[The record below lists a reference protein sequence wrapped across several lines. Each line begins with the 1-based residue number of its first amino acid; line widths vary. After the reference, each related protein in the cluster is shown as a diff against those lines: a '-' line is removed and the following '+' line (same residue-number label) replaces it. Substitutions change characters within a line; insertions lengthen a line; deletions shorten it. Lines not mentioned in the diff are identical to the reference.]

1 MVAGA
6 TGAEA
11 TGAEATW
18 AEATVEEP
26 LSLSMDAPSRVPEC
40 PSAASSTLAERGICS
55 SRETRRRLCSSTQIA
70 TQPISH
76 RALEATRS
84 ARAHGEQ
91 LRLPILCFAC
101 CT

>member
-1 MVAGA
+1 MGGGDGGGAPVTVDGCPVASA
-6 TGAEA
+6 
-11 TGAEATW
+11 
-18 AEATVEEP
+18 
-26 LSLSMDAPSRVPEC
+26 RVPE
-40 PSAASSTLAERGICS
+40 
-55 SRETRRRLCSSTQIA
+55 RRLVHFGRARHLQLERDPPSPLQLDAEIG